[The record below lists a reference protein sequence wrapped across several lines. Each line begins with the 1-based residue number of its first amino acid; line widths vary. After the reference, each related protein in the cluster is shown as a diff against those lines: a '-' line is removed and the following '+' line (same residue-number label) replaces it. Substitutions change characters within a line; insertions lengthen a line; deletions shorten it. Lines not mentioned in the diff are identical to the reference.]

1 MDSMEVPADPA
12 ANGYW
17 QPNPYIDTTKRIL
30 ENLKAEFESTEGWQP
45 ISTKDGVVME
55 KKIADDGSAI
65 PMVRGRGI
73 IEGVKPY
80 HFLTIASHTGARQFW
95 DPRFQGGYALKRFSR
110 RAYKFYTIQKGVLF
124 VQPRDFVGVQ
134 DTFFEDDG
142 SIFVAQGSVLEDE
155 NTGPVN
161 GRTRG
166 TLHMAGWSIKPKG
179 DGSELSYIVN
189 VNPNGSVPTA
199 IAASVVQQ
207 VPLSVPNAIE
217 WCHKEGIIS
226 HIEQRDIN
234 STVRIETYN
243 HEEAKKYHLGLI
255 GKAGEEFDVFV
266 DEEKKY
272 VDGYDIEKTGEG
284 ADAVELTPSK
294 NKVHVKI
301 GEGADGKKF
310 ELTITSK

>member
-17 QPNPYIDTTKRIL
+17 QPNPYTDTTNRL
-30 ENLKAEFESTEGWQP
+30 LNDLKAEFDSTEGWEP
-45 ISTKDGVVME
+45 IGTKNGVAME
-55 KKIADDGSAI
+55 KKIADKGSSI
-65 PMVRGRGI
+65 PMVRGKGI

-80 HFLTIASHTGARQFW
+80 HFYTIASHTGARQFW
-95 DPRFQGGYALKRFSR
+95 DPRFQAGYALKRFSR
-110 RAYKFYTIQKGVLF
+110 RAYKLYTIQKGVLF
-124 VQPRDFVGVQ
+124 VQPRDFIAVQ
-134 DTFFEDDG
+134 DSIFEDDG
-142 SIFVAQGSVLEDE
+142 SIYVAQGSVPDDE

-179 DGSELSYIVN
+179 EGSELSYIVN
-189 VNPNGSVPTA
+189 VNPNGSIPTA
-199 IAASVVQQ
+199 IAASVVQA

-217 WCHKEGIIS
+217 WCQKEGIIS
-226 HIEQRDIN
+226 HIEQLEVN
-234 STVRIETYN
+234 SVVRIETYS
-243 HEEAKKYHLGLI
+243 HEDAKKYRLGLI
-255 GKAGEEFDVFV
+255 GKAGEEFDIFV

-272 VDGYDIEKTGEG
+272 VDGYDINKIGEG
-284 ADAVELTPSK
+284 IDAVDLTPSK

-310 ELTITSK
+310 EIIITAK